1 MVNFFQGDIQFL
13 SREEI
18 HNALVVNYMAKFNL
32 LCPNK
37 ITGAKQV
44 HFG

>member
-32 LCPNK
+32 LCPRVLR
-37 ITGAKQV
+37 GAKQV
-44 HFG
+44 RFG